1 MSSKSTHAAAA
12 DTLREAEVAT
22 SSAVP
27 EMSRQ
32 QFARSVDWMA
42 AAFRTA
48 GALQQVNAQMSQRAA
63 LLHAQAADNA
73 RKASSPMELVQV
85 QSSLVLYQW
94 QEMTRYSQECMLAC
108 SRALGQSAGAGESAS
123 SGNGSG
129 TSGFTDAAMGA
140 AGPMVHAWQQM
151 FSGVAETAHG
161 KH

>member
-1 MSSKSTHAAAA
+1 MSSKSSNTAAAE
-12 DTLREAEVAT
+12 TLREAAVAT

-27 EMSRQ
+27 EISRQ

-42 AAFRTA
+42 TAFRTA

-73 RKASSPMELVQV
+73 RKASSSMELLQV
-85 QSSLVLYQW
+85 QSSLLLYQW

-108 SRALGQSAGAGESAS
+108 SRALGQSAGAGETAS
-123 SGNGSG
+123 SANGNG
-129 TSGFTDAAMGA
+129 TTGFTDAAMGA